1 MRTLIHNG
9 MIITPFESL
18 IDHCLIMD
26 GDRISNLFPEDNIKD
41 VHIDKKIDAKGGW
54 ITPGLIDIHIH
65 GGNYADTMDAKN
77 EAFDAIAKFLPRFG
91 VTSFL
96 FTTGTA
102 SNSQINAVIESYL
115 KYEPPANGAIPLGIH
130 LEGPYLS
137 VEKKGA
143 QPEEFIRE
151 PEPKQYISWFETGT
165 IKLMTV
171 APEINGALELINTGV
186 RLGVE
191 FAVGHTIATYEEMRV
206 AVNHGLRQA
215 THLFNGMKPLHHRQ
229 PGVVGETLTDSRV
242 YAQLIADGVHI
253 HPVVVK
259 LVLDLKKKERTILIT
274 DAIRAAGLGDG
285 HYDLLGQEVH
295 VRDGEARIASGSLAG
310 SILTLDQAVR
320 NVKNY
325 CKLPMKDAVYA
336 ATYTPAE
343 SLHLNAERGQLSPG
357 SRADVVIFDKD
368 IQVDKTIIGGN
379 IVFNRE

>member
-9 MIITPFESL
+9 IIITPFESL
-18 IDHCLIMD
+18 LDHCLIIEGDHIFDILAKDTIQDMNA
-26 GDRISNLFPEDNIKD
+26 DRIID
-41 VHIDKKIDAKGGW
+41 VKGGW
-54 ITPGLIDIHIH
+54 VTPGLIDIHIH
-65 GGNYADTMDAKN
+65 GGNYADTMDANN
-77 EAFDAIAKFLPRFG
+77 EAFDAISKFLPRFG

-102 SNSQINAVIESYL
+102 SNVQINAVIDSYL
-115 KYEPPANGAIPLGIH
+115 KYDPPKNGAIPLGIH

-143 QPEEFIRE
+143 QPEEYIRE
-151 PEPKQYISWFETGT
+151 PEPKYYQSWFETGT

-171 APEINGALELINTGV
+171 APEIKGALELINTGKK
-186 RLGVE
+186 LGVE
-191 FAVGHTIATYEEMRV
+191 FAAGHTIATYEEMRM
-206 AVNHGLRQA
+206 AVDHGLRQA

-253 HPVVVK
+253 HPAVVK
-259 LVLDLKKKERTILIT
+259 LVFDLKKKERTILIT

-285 HYDLLGQEVH
+285 DYDLLGQEVH
-295 VRDGEARIASGSLAG
+295 VRNGEARIASGSLAG
-310 SILTLDQAVR
+310 SVLTLDQAIR
-320 NVKNY
+320 NVKTF
-325 CKLPMKDAVYA
+325 CDLPMKDAIYA

-343 SLHLNAERGQLSPG
+343 VLHLQSERGQLSPG
-357 SRADVVIFDKD
+357 SRADVVIFDKN
-368 IQVDKTIIGGN
+368 IQVEKTIISGN